1 MRLPKL
7 VFCLLITSTAGC
19 TRPTETSTPD
29 AGMRL
34 RAIPAVTDEH
44 YRTTQDLK
52 SWRNPYLIVGTEGV
66 SLLDVSSH
74 EEHRLKM
81 EELAEA
87 LANLPSTAWPY
98 GRVVALQEVAVS
110 GSPSDSSKI
119 RENRAK
125 VAAALH
131 TLEIAINYVP
141 SA

>member
-1 MRLPKL
+1 MSLPKL
-7 VFCLLITSTAGC
+7 VLCLSIISAAGC
-19 TRPTETSTPD
+19 TRPAQTSTPE
-29 AGMRL
+29 AGTRL
-34 RAIPAVTDEH
+34 RAIPALTDER

-52 SWRNPYLIVGTEGV
+52 SWRNPYLVVGPDGV

-87 LANLPSTAWPY
+87 LANLPLTAWPY
-98 GRVVALQEVAVS
+98 GRVVALQEAGA
-110 GSPSDSSKI
+110 GSPSDSSRI

-131 TLEIAINYVP
+131 SLEIAINYVP